1 MDNEIEVMRVIRVP
15 PRGRLV
21 VAVGERRYDKLS
33 DVPAAEIKHRLLAAI
48 GELIV
53 FADGYNTLVE
63 AGVAPPLAAPG
74 GAGKPVSPS
83 IEQRQAE
90 FIASLERQREA
101 LRATVSLPSSRE
113 THIASAASLT
123 PPEPA
128 RTTVTIVEQIDA
140 ILQRHLASDPKM
152 EGRSIHLEQSP
163 AGGLQIKVDSDYYQ
177 RPAEIKDRDVQLLI
191 KMALK
196 EWEAG

>member
-1 MDNEIEVMRVIRVP
+1 MDNEIEVMRILRVP
-15 PRGRLV
+15 PRGKLV
-21 VAVGERRYDKLS
+21 VAVGDRRFEKLS
-33 DVPAAEIKHRLLAAI
+33 DVPTADVKGLLTAAI

-63 AGVAPPLAAPG
+63 AGVAPPLAPPTG
-74 GAGKPVSPS
+74 TGKAVAQS

-90 FIASLERQREA
+90 FLASLERQRESF
-101 LRATVSLPSSRE
+101 RATTTLPPDHEAVISE
-113 THIASAASLT
+113 AAKDA
-123 PPEPA
+123 PPA
-128 RTTVTIVEQIDA
+128 AGKAALSIVEQIDA
-140 ILQRHLASDPKM
+140 VLQRHLANEPKM
-152 EGRSIHLEQSP
+152 AGRKIHLKQAP
-163 AGGLQIKVDSDYYQ
+163 AGGLHIEVDGEYYQ